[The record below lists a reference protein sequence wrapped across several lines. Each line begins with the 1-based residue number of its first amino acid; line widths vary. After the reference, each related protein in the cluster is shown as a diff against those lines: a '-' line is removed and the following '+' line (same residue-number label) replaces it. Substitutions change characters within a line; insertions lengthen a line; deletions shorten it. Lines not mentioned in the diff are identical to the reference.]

1 MRWAG
6 GFFGRYNEVGAY
18 AHPGCGALVKCER
31 DTAMTTQNPTEP
43 LKIGT
48 IVRIRNSGYG
58 RARIVEYRGP
68 LGPKGARV
76 YRVRVG
82 KKPQHAYLEVV
93 EDQLEPESAET

>member
-1 MRWAG
+1 
-6 GFFGRYNEVGAY
+6 
-18 AHPGCGALVKCER
+18 
-31 DTAMTTQNPTEP
+31 MTTQNSSEP

-76 YRVRVG
+76 YRVRVR
-82 KKPQHAYLEVV
+82 KKPQAAYIEVL